1 VTFLNV
7 INQKNHMGMFLY
19 ECPVCGFISR
29 NRNSMINHIKRHN
42 KNLKL
47 SDCKRISKKTYEYI
61 ETKVEDND

>member
-1 VTFLNV
+1 
-7 INQKNHMGMFLY
+7 MGMFLY

-61 ETKVEDND
+61 ETKVEDDD